1 MNMEKLKRLMEVFPD
16 EVNEVIDNLYKT
28 KFPKNKSKK
37 TMFPFKVLGKEYT
50 KSVFTKNYIEFIS
63 DVSKIHPYKMFQ
75 HSVLKNYI
83 SQTNEGMKQSHKI
96 NDSFYVTSYT
106 STGIKIRHIKELCG
120 FLGLRLEEL

>member
-1 MNMEKLKRLMEVFPD
+1 
-16 EVNEVIDNLYKT
+16 
-28 KFPKNKSKK
+28 
-37 TMFPFKVLGKEYT
+37 MFPFKVLGKEYT

-63 DVSKIHPYKMFQ
+63 DVSKIHPYEMFQ